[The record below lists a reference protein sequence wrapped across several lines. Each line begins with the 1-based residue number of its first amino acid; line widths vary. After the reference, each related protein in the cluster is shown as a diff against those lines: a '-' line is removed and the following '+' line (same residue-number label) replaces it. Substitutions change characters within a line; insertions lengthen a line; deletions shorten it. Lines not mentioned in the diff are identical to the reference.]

1 MPTKKPKPE
10 ANVMYT
16 FRLAPSLVARLD
28 THAARLSTATPG
40 VTLSRTDALKIIVT
54 SALDA
59 ADATKRKAKG
69 R

>member
-1 MPTKKPKPE
+1 MPSTKKPKRE

-28 THAARLSTATPG
+28 AHAKRLSATTPG
-40 VTLSRTDALKIIVT
+40 LTISRTDSLRMILT

-59 ADATKRKAKG
+59 AERKTKG